1 MTDYGPGTKTQ
12 DATPKKD
19 RFGVKKMT
27 IRKTLIATL
36 VLLGAPA
43 FALID
48 AIELTP
54 DNMILPATT
63 NGMMT
68 FQPCVGECDKDHK
81 RARLTANTKF
91 VVDGRAVKFEEFRR
105 GHAAM
110 RRSKDS
116 YALVSYETETNTVTT
131 IEISR

>member
-1 MTDYGPGTKTQ
+1 
-12 DATPKKD
+12 
-19 RFGVKKMT
+19 MT
-27 IRKTLIATL
+27 IRKTLIAAFL
-36 VLLGAPA
+36 LLGAPA

-54 DNMILPATT
+54 DNITLPATT
-63 NGMMT
+63 NGTMT
-68 FQPCVGECDKDHK
+68 FRPCVGECDEEHK
-81 RARLTANTKF
+81 RARLTADTRF
-91 VVDGRAVKFEEFRR
+91 LVDGRAVKFDEFRR
-105 GHAAM
+105 DHATF

>member
-1 MTDYGPGTKTQ
+1 
-12 DATPKKD
+12 
-19 RFGVKKMT
+19 MT

-36 VLLGAPA
+36 LLFGAPA

-54 DNMILPATT
+54 DNIILPATT
-63 NGMMT
+63 SGTMT
-68 FQPCVGECDKDHK
+68 FKPCVEECDKKHK
-81 RARLTANTKF
+81 RARLTADTRF
-91 VVDGRAVKFEEFRR
+91 VVDGRAVKFDEFRR
-105 GHAAM
+105 NHAAL

-116 YALVSYETETNTVTT
+116 YALVSYDTETNTGTK

>member
-1 MTDYGPGTKTQ
+1 
-12 DATPKKD
+12 
-19 RFGVKKMT
+19 MT

-36 VLLGAPA
+36 LLLGAPA

-54 DNMILPATT
+54 DNIILPATL

-68 FQPCVGECDKDHK
+68 FRPCQGDCDEEHK

-91 VVDGRAVKFEEFRR
+91 VVDGRAVKFDEFRR
-105 GHAAM
+105 DHAAL
-110 RRSKDS
+110 RRSKES
-116 YALVSYETETNTVTT
+116 YALVSYDTETITVTK

>member
-1 MTDYGPGTKTQ
+1 
-12 DATPKKD
+12 
-19 RFGVKKMT
+19 MT

-36 VLLGAPA
+36 LLLGAPA

-54 DNMILPATT
+54 DNIILPATGSGT
-63 NGMMT
+63 MT
-68 FQPCVGECDKDHK
+68 FRPCTGECDKDHM
-81 RARLTANTKF
+81 RARLTAETRF
-91 VVDGRAVKFEEFRR
+91 LVDGRAVQFDEFRR
-105 GHAAM
+105 DHATL

-116 YALVSYETETNTVTT
+116 YALVSYETETNTVTK

>member
-1 MTDYGPGTKTQ
+1 
-12 DATPKKD
+12 
-19 RFGVKKMT
+19 MT

-36 VLLGAPA
+36 LLLGAPA

-48 AIELTP
+48 AVELSP
-54 DNMILPATT
+54 DNIILPSTT
-63 NGMMT
+63 SGTMT
-68 FQPCVGECDKDHK
+68 FKPCVGKCDEDHK
-81 RARLTANTKF
+81 RARLTADTRF

-105 GHAAM
+105 DHATL

-116 YALVSYETETNTVTT
+116 YALVSYDTETNTVTT